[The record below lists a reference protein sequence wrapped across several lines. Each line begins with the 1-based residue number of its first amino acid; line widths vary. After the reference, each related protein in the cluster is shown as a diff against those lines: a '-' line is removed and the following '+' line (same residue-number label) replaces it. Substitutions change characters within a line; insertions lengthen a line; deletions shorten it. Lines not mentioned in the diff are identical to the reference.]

1 MSWDLFLSILFFLHF
16 RSDRE
21 SRIKASDTNLRTERN
36 HAQKR
41 FKGGLRADFNNRI
54 SASRTLKQLTMTTEP
69 KQPKSVIFDYINQ

>member
-1 MSWDLFLSILFFLHF
+1 ILAKTLDFTYSYQYIFFYILEAT
-16 RSDRE
+16 E

-54 SASRTLKQLTMTTEP
+54 SASRTLKQLTMATEP
-69 KQPKSVIFDYINQ
+69 KQPYKPIEH